1 MNKVSHVLEFYADLN
16 VKYESFDFVLC
27 NDIQTWGEKE
37 LLSHEQSQFLCTKYG
52 RKNTESFQAF
62 HSSLFIINHK

>member
-27 NDIQTWGEKE
+27 NDIQTWGGERT
-37 LLSHEQSQFLCTKYG
+37 LIARTKPVFMYKVWKK
-52 RKNTESFQAF
+52 KNRIISSISFQ
-62 HSSLFIINHK
+62 FIHNKS